1 MILRKEMSKLEIEKA
16 LNGQGDYVQID
27 NLTRFLKE
35 NLPMDMKKFLYARLI
50 EVYQRRNMFADA
62 AEICNR
68 LIEISM
74 TPADRITC
82 SVKEVEFLIK
92 AGFFDKADLVM
103 RRIVGDSNAREG
115 QRIESLV
122 KGYYQNQA
130 QIYEKEKRRNNAI
143 KTYEKILTL
152 NISNLERGDVEK
164 KLLELYKELGIM
176 DKFMVLRKKFEK

>member
-50 EVYQRRNMFADA
+50 EVYQRRNMFSDA

-82 SVKEVEFLIK
+82 SVKAIEFFIK
-92 AGFFDKADLVM
+92 AGFFDKADLAM
-103 RRIVGDSNAREG
+103 RRIIGDANAKEG
-115 QRIESLV
+115 QRIESLI
-122 KGYYQNQA
+122 KEYYQNQA
-130 QIYEKEKRRNNAI
+130 QIYEKEKRRNNAT
-143 KTYEKILTL
+143 KTYEKLLTL
-152 NISNLERGDVEK
+152 NLPDSEKREVEK

-176 DKFMVLRKKFEK
+176 DKYMVMRKKLG